1 MNRRRTKFDEDF
13 PFVVLIG
20 IGIALIFFIARSV
33 GNQF

>member
-20 IGIALIFFIARSV
+20 IGIAIVFLVVRSLAT
-33 GNQF
+33 